1 MMFTKTPRNLGPLL
15 LACLL
20 VIQNG
25 HAFSPA
31 ARSTSRWVSQAQS
44 TTSVAASPS
53 SDDVT
58 VSAEAGVSSRRSA
71 LSALLTGSA
80 VMAAGLIGVP
90 ETASA
95 RLESMNKPELL
106 PSEPGLKVIQTE
118 KFLTSGQVKRL
129 EALLTATERDTGY
142 RVRVLCQAYPNTPGL
157 AIRDYW
163 DLGKEGQKDDKYIVL
178 VVDQFGGR
186 GNVLNF
192 NVGEGVKFALPNVF
206 WTRLQAK
213 FGTVRTY
220 ASLFVVWL
228 LRLWCLRYC
237 LCYHLSESFTYYC
250 LTFSQWYSSFYY
262 LLALLPCYRRH
273 FTFETTASTCPS
285 SMLSRLL
292 PPACDRMSNIA

>member
-1 MMFTKTPRNLGPLL
+1 MMFTMTPRNFGPLL

-20 VIQNG
+20 GLQNV

-31 ARSTSRWVSQAQS
+31 ARSTRS

-53 SDDVT
+53 SDDI
-58 VSAEAGVSSRRSA
+58 SEGAFSRRTA
-71 LSALLTGSA
+71 VSALLTGTA
-80 VMAAGLIGVP
+80 AMAAGLLSAP

-106 PSEPGLKVIQTE
+106 PKEPGLKVIQTE

-129 EALLTATERDTGY
+129 DALLTATERDTGY

-220 ASLFVVWL
+220 ASLVAVVVGVVAVAGEVVL
-228 LRLWCLRYC
+228 SYC
-237 LCYHLSESFTYYC
+237 LSGSFSLTVLPLFRTDTYSPTLLSPCTAD
-250 LTFSQWYSSFYY
+250 
-262 LLALLPCYRRH
+262 LL
-273 FTFETTASTCPS
+273 
-285 SMLSRLL
+285 
-292 PPACDRMSNIA
+292 